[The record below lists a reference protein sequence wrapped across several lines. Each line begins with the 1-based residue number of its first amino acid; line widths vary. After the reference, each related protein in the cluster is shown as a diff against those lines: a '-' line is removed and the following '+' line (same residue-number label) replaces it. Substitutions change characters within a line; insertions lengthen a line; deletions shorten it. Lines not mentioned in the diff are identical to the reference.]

1 MSSFGRL
8 QMTITKAEILE
19 SLETDIT
26 SNATKLAA
34 VMSTGDISDTTDSAK
49 IMKYPLSLSLLNDT
63 KAWVEST
70 L

>member
-19 SLETDIT
+19 SLETDIST
-26 SNATKLAA
+26 NTTRLAA
-34 VMSTGDISDTTDSAK
+34 IMSTGDISDATDSAR
-49 IMKYPLSLSLLNDT
+49 MTTYTLSLSLLNDA
-63 KAWVEST
+63 KAWVESN

>member
-1 MSSFGRL
+1 
-8 QMTITKAEILE
+8 MTITKAEILE

-49 IMKYPLSLSLLNDT
+49 IMKYTLSLSLLNDT
-63 KAWVEST
+63 KAWVESN